1 MDNPRPP
8 YSSAIAKPNRPMS
21 LQVWRSSSGTASFSS
36 ISGSS
41 GITRSRTKRRTES
54 RTSWKSSAFIEK
66 SDPDPLSE
74 LLAVVRR
81 VTEKQLVG
89 LGALEVQVG
98 GVLPGET
105 DAAVDLDVLGSAV
118 HVRV

>member
-54 RTSWKSSAFIEK
+54 RTSWKSSASMWE

-74 LLAVVRR
+74 LLAVIRR
-81 VTEKQLVG
+81 VPEEQLVG

-98 GVLPGET
+98 RVLPGEP
-105 DAAVDLDVLGSAV
+105 DATVNLNVFGSAV
-118 HVRV
+118 HVRI